1 MIRES
6 KSPYSSPVVIVR
18 KKDGTNRVCVDFRK
32 LNRITEFDPTPM
44 PTAEDIFQKMSKAKY
59 LTKLNLSKGYWQIPV
74 AAKDIPKTAFVT
86 PDGSYE
92 FVKMPFGMMNSGA
105 TLVRA
110 IRKLLEDLDEAD
122 NYVDD
127 IIIYTETWEQHLVVL
142 DEVLSRL
149 AKAGFTVRPT
159 KCVLGADS
167 IEVVGHRISD
177 GIKGLHEDNVAKIRH
192 AKRPRTKKEVRA
204 FLGLT
209 GYYREFIPNYAAK
222 AVPLSDLTKKGRP
235 NQVVWSDAQEKA
247 YNTLKAEIASSPILR
262 LPDNTKP
269 FTLRTDASD
278 KGLGAVLLQE
288 HDGKLLPV
296 SYASKK
302 LTERE
307 KKYSTIERECLAVVW
322 AVRKFLIYLYGV
334 EFTLQT
340 DHQPLVYLKTAKFLN
355 DRVMRWAMFLQNY
368 SLKIESIKGVENVG
382 ADYLSRAC

>member
-1 MIRES
+1 MD
-6 KSPYSSPVVIVR
+6 SS
-18 KKDGTNRVCVDFRK
+18 D
-32 LNRITEFDPTPM
+32 ITESSSLIM
-44 PTAEDIFQKMSKAKY
+44 RQKRCRCQISPKRVDQ
-59 LTKLNLSKGYWQIPV
+59 TKS
-74 AAKDIPKTAFVT
+74 
-86 PDGSYE
+86 
-92 FVKMPFGMMNSGA
+92 
-105 TLVRA
+105 
-110 IRKLLEDLDEAD
+110 
-122 NYVDD
+122 
-127 IIIYTETWEQHLVVL
+127 
-142 DEVLSRL
+142 
-149 AKAGFTVRPT
+149 
-159 KCVLGADS
+159 C
-167 IEVVGHRISD
+167 
-177 GIKGLHEDNVAKIRH
+177 
-192 AKRPRTKKEVRA
+192 
-204 FLGLT
+204 GLT
-209 GYYREFIPNYAAK
+209 HK
-222 AVPLSDLTKKGRP
+222 
-235 NQVVWSDAQEKA
+235 KA

-368 SLKIESIKGVENVG
+368 SLKIESIRGVENVG